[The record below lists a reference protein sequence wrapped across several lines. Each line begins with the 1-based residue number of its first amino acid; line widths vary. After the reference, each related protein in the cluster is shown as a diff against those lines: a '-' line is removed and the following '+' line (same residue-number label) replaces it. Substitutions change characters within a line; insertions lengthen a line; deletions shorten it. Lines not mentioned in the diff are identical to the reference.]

1 MYETVSARRKYGLR
15 NNGSRLMLDLNTDT
29 VRFIIDKSRQFQSR
43 ESMSGAEEPSSP
55 DDDERQRT
63 PTDQL
68 DDDSYGEL
76 VSTINDLEP
85 DQQVS
90 LVALMWLG
98 RGDYTLDEW
107 DDALAEAADAYNAR
121 SADYLIATP
130 LLSDY
135 LEEALAMHGYSDD

>member
-1 MYETVSARRKYGLR
+1 
-15 NNGSRLMLDLNTDT
+15 MLELNPDT
-29 VRFIIDKSRQFQSR
+29 IRFIIDKSRQFQSR
-43 ESMSGAEEPSSP
+43 ESMSNAEEFSST

-63 PTDQL
+63 PTDQV

-76 VSTINDLEP
+76 VATIDDLEP
-85 DQQVS
+85 DQQIS

-107 DDALAEAADAYNAR
+107 DDAIAEAADAHNAR
-121 SADYLIATP
+121 TADYLIATP

-135 LEEALAMHGYSDD
+135 LEEGLSIHGYTDD